1 MLKGNLVRT
10 LIVSLALAVAVLA
23 LSCEEE
29 NSDDPEAT
37 EAAPTDAAP
46 GATGTPPENILT
58 AEDVLR
64 KDGSATG
71 EDTVR
76 WGSMFELSGGVL
88 SGFGQPNSDGVLL
101 AVDEINKAGGFQ
113 VGDTVYTIEL
123 VERDTRS
130 TVEQAIAIA
139 QELVRDEEVNVIF
152 GPATVGEPEATP
164 ITQGQEVLHLCPCQ
178 EREVTALSSVEK
190 AEGESHWAF
199 QTLLP
204 FSLLIDNG
212 ARNFVED
219 YPDIQ
224 STALLCQNTATGQDV
239 CGRTADAYRN
249 QGLDVVAEEYFP
261 PGTSDYSPYLTEI
274 RSEEP
279 DQLFIFE
286 NPPND
291 AQVVRRAI
299 ELGVGEIYNGVVVP
313 ASLLEGLVGLGPLE
327 KPVIVGASP
336 RQHAEPT
343 SPAAAEYFDRYA
355 AFKGVELSGLPPA
368 AFTSLLMYDYVYMLI
383 AAMQEA
389 GTVEDTT
396 AIADALEDVHYK
408 GVAEDDMFFNSR
420 HLGVHGTDPCTV
432 LMSEITCEHI
442 PAPEEAKQ

>member
-1 MLKGNLVRT
+1 MTKRYGW
-10 LIVSLALAVAVLA
+10 LIIPLLLALSFVAI
-23 LSCEEE
+23 SCEEE
-29 NSDDPEAT
+29 ANDDDPQATAAESPEEA
-37 EAAPTDAAP
+37 
-46 GATGTPPENILT
+46 GATITPPAEILT
-58 AEDVLR
+58 AADVLA
-64 KDGSATG
+64 KDPSATNEG
-71 EDTVR
+71 SVT
-76 WGSMFELSGGVL
+76 WGFMFELSGGVL
-88 SGFGQPNSDGVLL
+88 SGFGQPTGDGVLL

-123 VERDTRS
+123 VERDTKS

-139 QELVRDEEVNVIF
+139 QELVRDEGVNVIW
-152 GPATVGEPEATP
+152 GPATVGEPEATA
-164 ITQGQEVLHLCPCQ
+164 ITQPQEVLHLCPCQ
-178 EREVTALSSVEK
+178 ERETTALSSVEK
-190 AEGESHWAF
+190 SEGESHWAF

-212 ARNFVED
+212 ARNFIED
-219 YPDIQ
+219 YPEVQ
-224 STALLCQNTATGQDV
+224 TTALICQNTATGQDV

-249 QGLDVVAEEYFP
+249 QGLDIVAEEYFP
-261 PGTSDYSPYLTEI
+261 PGTSDYSPFLTDI
-274 RSEEP
+274 RGEDP

-291 AQVVRRAI
+291 AQVVRRAL
-299 ELGVGEIYNGVVVP
+299 ELGVGDIYNGVVVP

-343 SPAAAEYFDRYA
+343 SPEADEYFNRYA
-355 AFKGVELSGLPPA
+355 AFKGVDRAGLPPA

-383 AAMQEA
+383 AAMQQA

-396 AIADALEDVHYK
+396 AIADALEDIHYK

-432 LMSEITCEHI
+432 LLSEITCEHI

>member
-1 MLKGNLVRT
+1 MLRQDVIRW
-10 LIVSLALAVAVLA
+10 IVLAGALALSVLA
-23 LSCEEE
+23 LSCEDE
-29 NSDDPEAT
+29 SDDNGDSAAVETPTGDLAT
-37 EAAPTDAAP
+37 V
-46 GATGTPPENILT
+46 TPPETILT
-58 AEDVLR
+58 AEDILA
-64 KDGSATG
+64 KEPSATNEG
-71 EDTVR
+71 TVS
-76 WGSMFELSGGVL
+76 WGFMFELSGGVL
-88 SGFGQPNSDGVLL
+88 SGFGEPTGDGVRL
-101 AVDEINKAGGFQ
+101 AVDEINEAGGFQ

-123 VERDTRS
+123 VERDTKS
-130 TVEQAIAIA
+130 TVDQAIAIA
-139 QELVRDEEVNVIF
+139 QELVRDEGVNVIW

-178 EREVTALSSVEK
+178 ERETTALSTVER
-190 AEGESHWAF
+190 AEGESRWAF

-212 ARNFVED
+212 AKNFVED
-219 YPDIQ
+219 YPDVE
-224 STALLCQNTATGQDV
+224 TLALICQNTDTGQDV
-239 CGRTADAYRN
+239 CGRTADAYAN
-249 QGLDVVAEEYFP
+249 QGIEVVAEEYFP
-261 PGTSDYSPYLTEI
+261 PGTSDYSPFLTEI
-274 RSEEP
+274 RGEDP

-299 ELGVGEIYNGVVVP
+299 ELGVGEVYNGVVVP

-327 KPVIVGASP
+327 LPVIVGASP

-343 SPAAAEYFDRYA
+343 SPEADAYFDRYA
-355 AFKGVELSGLPPA
+355 AFKGVDRSGLPPA

-396 AIADALEDVHYK
+396 AIADALETIHYK

-442 PAPEEAKQ
+442 PAPEAAKR